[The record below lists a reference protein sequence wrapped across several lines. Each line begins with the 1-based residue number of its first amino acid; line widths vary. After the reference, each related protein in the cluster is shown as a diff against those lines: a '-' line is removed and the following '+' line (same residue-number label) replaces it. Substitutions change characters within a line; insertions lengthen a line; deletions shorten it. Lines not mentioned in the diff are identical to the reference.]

1 VTKRYEGK
9 YREKIDPIVL
19 RNYDILLVLQKAI
32 ETAGTLYTTAV
43 KNAMPKVNVDGV
55 FGRTRIGSKSY
66 YGIDVQFLAPVPL
79 CMFDG
84 QQKKFIELHRGI
96 MPADY

>member
-1 VTKRYEGK
+1 VTKRYGEK

-19 RNYDILLVLQKAI
+19 RNYSMLLVLQKAI
-32 ETAGTLYTTAV
+32 ESAGAFDTTAV
-43 KNAMPKVNVDGV
+43 KNAMPKGTVDGV
-55 FGRTRIGSKSY
+55 FGRTRIGGKSY
-66 YGIDVQFLAPVPL
+66 YGIDAQFLAPVPL
-79 CMFDG
+79 GMFDG